1 MNNIIFHCYNRLE
14 DKNNHRY
21 LTFLEVQNN
30 YKIKK
35 SYLTLSVGNP
45 VISISIK
52 TPSNKQLIIK
62 IGQNETVAELI
73 KQFKQVEL

>member
-1 MNNIIFHCYNRLE
+1 MWNYTCSN
-14 DKNNHRY
+14 KNNHRY

-52 TPSNKQLIIK
+52 THSNKQLIIK